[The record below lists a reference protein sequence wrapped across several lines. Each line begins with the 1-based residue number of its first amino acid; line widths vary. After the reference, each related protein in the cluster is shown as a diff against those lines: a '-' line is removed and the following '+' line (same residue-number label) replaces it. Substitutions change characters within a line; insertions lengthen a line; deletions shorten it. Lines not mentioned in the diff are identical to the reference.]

1 VREPFATVRRG
12 APSGGYDRM
21 ADVQPGVVLFDLD
34 GTLTESGPG
43 IMNSLAYALDAIG
56 RPPLPA
62 AELRRFVGPPL
73 YDSFR
78 DVAGLDEAA
87 THDAM
92 IAYRRYFVAR
102 GMYENSV
109 YPGIVDLLRALGDA
123 GRRLGVATSKPIP
136 YALPIVE
143 HFELRPYFEVV
154 CGPALDGVGAV
165 KAEVVADAL
174 ASLAVSAS
182 PDVVLVGDRSHDVV
196 GAHENGIACIGV
208 LWGYGTRD
216 ELTAAG
222 ADAIAADVDELATL
236 LGLTHEGQATGGDD
250 AFA

>member
-1 VREPFATVRRG
+1 MG
-12 APSGGYDRM
+12 AVHPR
-21 ADVQPGVVLFDLD
+21 VVLFDLD

-56 RPPLPA
+56 RPPLGA

-73 YDSFR
+73 HDSFR
-78 DVAGLDEAA
+78 DVAGLDEAS
-87 THDAM
+87 THEAM
-92 IAYRRYFVAR
+92 IAYRRYFVAH

-109 YPGIVDLLRALGDA
+109 YPGIADLLRALSDA
-123 GRRLGVATSKPIP
+123 GRRLGVATSKPVP

-154 CGPALDGVGAV
+154 CGPAVDGVGAE

-174 ASLAVSAS
+174 ASLAVGAS
-182 PDVVLVGDRSHDVV
+182 SDVVLVGDRSHDVV

-222 ADAIAADVDELATL
+222 ADAIAADVDELAAL
-236 LGLTHEGQATGGDD
+236 LGVTHDD
-250 AFA
+250 HAQMG

>member
-1 VREPFATVRRG
+1 MDGVH
-12 APSGGYDRM
+12 
-21 ADVQPGVVLFDLD
+21 PGVVLFDLD

-43 IMNSLAYALDAIG
+43 IMNSLAYALDEIG
-56 RPPLPA
+56 APPLA
-62 AELRRFVGPPL
+62 AAQLRRFVGPPL
-73 YDSFR
+73 HESFR
-78 DVAGLDEAA
+78 DVAGLDEAM
-87 THDAM
+87 TEHAM
-92 IAYRRYFVAR
+92 IAYRRYFVSH

-109 YPGIVDLLRALGDA
+109 YPGIVDLLRALA
-123 GRRLGVATSKPIP
+123 AEGRRLGVATSKPIP

-154 CGPALDGVGAV
+154 CGPVLDGVGAE

-182 PDVVLVGDRSHDVV
+182 PDVVLVGDRLHDVA

-222 ADAIAADVDELATL
+222 ADAIAANVDELAAL
-236 LGLTHEGQATGGDD
+236 LGVGAAGSDQATGGDE